1 MKTKAKMMHF
11 HRICKEDRNGVYVGK
26 KNPKELNSK
35 YLVYV
40 EIAIIKHNFYHLVI

>member
-26 KNPKELNSK
+26 KPKRTQ
-35 YLVYV
+35 
-40 EIAIIKHNFYHLVI
+40 F